1 MGRRQLNAEQVK
13 AKNNL
18 RHQRYRQKKKEQKK
32 LKQHRDVLVGL
43 ADESTQEKYL
53 TELETTKINEE
64 LIIEGEKDQ
73 VNVEKLCREEEF
85 MEIGDIMEE
94 GGLLNE
100 DIRIEEDVEDDE
112 GFTEMIEEVELRG
125 MKLLEVEN

>member
-32 LKQHRDVLVGL
+32 LKQHTDVLVGL

-64 LIIEGEKDQ
+64 LMIEGEKDQ

-85 MEIGDIMEE
+85 MEIGDIMED

>member
-1 MGRRQLNAEQVK
+1 MGRRQLNPEQVK

-32 LKQHRDVLVGL
+32 LKQHTDVLVGL

-64 LIIEGEKDQ
+64 LMIEGE
-73 VNVEKLCREEEF
+73 
-85 MEIGDIMEE
+85 
-94 GGLLNE
+94 GLLNE

>member
-1 MGRRQLNAEQVK
+1 MGRRQLNPEQVK

-32 LKQHRDVLVGL
+32 LKQHTDVLVGL

-64 LIIEGEKDQ
+64 LMIEGEKDQ

-85 MEIGDIMEE
+85 MEIGDIMED

>member
-32 LKQHRDVLVGL
+32 LKQHTDVLVGL

-64 LIIEGEKDQ
+64 LMIEGEKDQ
-73 VNVEKLCREEEF
+73 VNVEKLCTEEEF
-85 MEIGDIMEE
+85 MEIGDIMED

>member
-1 MGRRQLNAEQVK
+1 MGRRQLNPEQVK

-32 LKQHRDVLVGL
+32 LKQHTDVLVGL

-53 TELETTKINEE
+53 TELET
-64 LIIEGEKDQ
+64 DQ
-73 VNVEKLCREEEF
+73 VNVEKLCTEEEF
-85 MEIGDIMEE
+85 MEIGDIIEE

-100 DIRIEEDVEDDE
+100 DIQIEEDVEDDE
-112 GFTEMIEEVELRG
+112 GFTEMIEE
-125 MKLLEVEN
+125 